1 VFRSVV
7 RDAWRQYRRRPAAAV
22 LALAVEGLPVF
33 LPTSRSA
40 LIAAPLAVT
49 LLALGLLLELFLIA
63 WLAGALNPRP
73 SPAVEAAAA
82 MRRALWPGVR
92 AGLLRGVYLLAA
104 LIVGLLL
111 FGAPQGETLSS
122 AQQAKLS
129 IGLWPLLGFALAFL
143 AVIEQRIVL
152 DGERV
157 ARRAAAV
164 SHRVAAANFPLCLL
178 IGLGQA
184 AGLVLAGLPV
194 PFAAIA
200 ALAMLLAV
208 ADPFLIGMANALYLR
223 SKSLQ
228 ALRPGGSA

>member
-1 VFRSVV
+1 VFRSVA

-22 LALAVEGLPVF
+22 LAVAVEGLPVF
-33 LPTSRSA
+33 LPTSGSA
-40 LIAAPLAVT
+40 LVAAPVAVA

-63 WLAGALNPRP
+63 WLAGALHPRP
-73 SPAVEAAAA
+73 VAAVDAVAA
-82 MRRALWPGVR
+82 MRRAIWPGVR

-104 LIVGLLL
+104 LVVGLLL
-111 FGAPQGETLSS
+111 FGAPQNETLSS

-157 ARRAAAV
+157 ARRAAAM

-208 ADPFLIGMANALYLR
+208 VDPFLIGMANALYLR

-228 ALRPGGSA
+228 ALRPGEPA